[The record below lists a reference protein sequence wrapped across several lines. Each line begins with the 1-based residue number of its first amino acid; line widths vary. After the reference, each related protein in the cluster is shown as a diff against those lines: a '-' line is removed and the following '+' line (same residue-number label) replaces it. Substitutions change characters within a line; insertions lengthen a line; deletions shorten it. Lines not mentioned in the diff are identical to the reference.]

1 MSVSAGTTVSGT
13 PDLFA
18 AKLAAAVARHV
29 GKPGTIAD
37 LKRLTG
43 GATKETWLFSAR
55 ISEESVRL
63 VLQLSTPRVQ
73 LSLDDALAALPRV
86 VGRDDAAL
94 MMAAAAEGVP
104 APPVRAVLAPEDGLG
119 AGYIMDFVPGETI
132 ARRILREAQFAP
144 LRARFAE
151 ECAAAL
157 AGIHRLDAAALPFLQ
172 PCGAAEQIA
181 LYRRVYDAL
190 GHPQAVIELG
200 LHWAERHQPRARRA
214 AVVHGDFR
222 LGNLICGADRIA
234 AVIDWEL
241 AIIGDPVQ
249 DLGWLCV
256 KTWRFGGP
264 QPVGG
269 ISTRGAL
276 LDAYDRAGGIA
287 VDRDALRFWEAFG
300 SIKWAIM
307 CLMKGLEHRRTG
319 KRSLE
324 QLAIGRR
331 MEEPLYDFL
340 ELLEGR
346 D

>member
-1 MSVSAGTTVSGT
+1 MSGRVGASA
-13 PDLFA
+13 PEAFER
-18 AKLAAAVARHV
+18 KLEAAVARHV
-29 GKPGTIAD
+29 GAPGTIAE

-55 ISEESVRL
+55 IGAESVPL
-63 VLQLSTPRVQ
+63 VLQLSTPRAP
-73 LSLDDALAALPRV
+73 LSPDDALAALPRV
-86 VGRDDAAL
+86 VGADDAAM
-94 MMAAAAEGVP
+94 MMAAAAAGVP
-104 APPVRAVLAPEDGLG
+104 APPIRAVLAPEDGLG
-119 AGYIMDFVPGETI
+119 AGYIMDFVSGETI
-132 ARRILREAQFAP
+132 ARRILREPRFAP
-144 LRARFAE
+144 LRAGFAE
-151 ECAAAL
+151 ECAAIL
-157 AGIHRLDAAALPFLQ
+157 ARIHRLDAAALPFLQ

-190 GHPQAVIELG
+190 AHPQPVIELG
-200 LHWAERHQPRARRA
+200 LRWAERHQPAGRRT

-222 LGNLICGADRIA
+222 LGNLICDADRVA
-234 AVIDWEL
+234 AVIDWEI

-264 QPVGG
+264 LPVGG
-269 ISTRGAL
+269 MGTRAVL
-276 LDAYDRAGGIA
+276 LAAYERAGGMA
-287 VDRDALRFWEAFG
+287 VDPDELRFWEAFG
-300 SIKWAIM
+300 SIKWAVM

-331 MEEPLYDFL
+331 MEEPLHDFL
-340 ELLEGR
+340 DLLEGR

>member
-1 MSVSAGTTVSGT
+1 MSGRVGANAPEAFES
-13 PDLFA
+13 
-18 AKLAAAVARHV
+18 KLATAVARHV
-29 GKPGTIAD
+29 GSPGTIAD

-55 ISEESVRL
+55 IGDANMPL
-63 VLQLSTPRVQ
+63 VLQLSTPRAP
-73 LSLDDALAALPRV
+73 LSPDDALAALPRV
-86 VGRDDAAL
+86 VGKDDAAL
-94 MMAAAAEGVP
+94 MMAAASAGVP
-104 APPVRAVLAPEDGLG
+104 APPIRAVLAPEDGIG

-132 ARRILREAQFAP
+132 ARRILREPPFAP

-151 ECAAAL
+151 ECAAIL
-157 AGIHRLDAAALPFLQ
+157 ARIHRLDAGALPFLQ
-172 PCGAAEQIA
+172 ACGATEQIT

-190 GHPQAVIELG
+190 GHPQPVIELG
-200 LHWAERHQPRARRA
+200 LRWAERHQPRRLREG
-214 AVVHGDFR
+214 VVHGDFR
-222 LGNLICGADRIA
+222 LGNLICGVERIA

-241 AIIGDPVQ
+241 AVVGDPVQ

-264 QPVGG
+264 RPVGG
-269 ISTRGAL
+269 MGQRETL
-276 LDAYDRAGGIA
+276 LAAYERAGGIA
-287 VDRDALRFWEAFG
+287 VDSDELRFWEAFG
-300 SIKWAIM
+300 SVKWAIM

-331 MEEPLYDFL
+331 MEEPLHDFL